1 MMKRMDACRMLS
13 IARTLAMPGFLRMC
27 TLLCAGTVAAQALA
41 QAYPAKPVRIIVPA
55 APGGGTDLIGRVF
68 AQKFSRVF
76 AQSFVVDNKGG
87 AGTTLG
93 TDLVA
98 KSPSDGYALLITHVS
113 LAFNVS
119 YYRRLPY
126 DAVKDFAPVGLVG
139 SQPYILVVHP
149 SLPAKSVA
157 DLLRLARSRPG
168 SLAYAS
174 GGAGSGPF
182 MAAEQFKSMTRT
194 DIVHVPYR
202 GSGLAFTD
210 VISGEVPVMF
220 ATVSLALPHV
230 RAARVRAL
238 GASSARR
245 LEAMPELPTLGEGGV
260 TGYDF
265 STWYGLLAPAG
276 TPRPIVARL
285 ADEAARILDEPETRQ
300 RFASDGIEPLK
311 STPEE
316 FAAFLA
322 RDIERWAKVVK
333 ASGLY
338 AD

>member
-1 MMKRMDACRMLS
+1 MVVSGARQDKIDNVKNS
-13 IARTLAMPGFLRMC
+13 IAATLVCFC
-27 TLLCAGTVAAQALA
+27 SVLLSFAVSAFAQ
-41 QAYPAKPVRIIVPA
+41 QYPAKPVRIIVPA

-68 AQKFSRVF
+68 AQKFSKAF

-98 KSPSDGYALLITHVS
+98 KSPPDGHTLLLTHVS
-113 LAFNVS
+113 LSFNAS

-126 DAVKDFAPVGLVG
+126 DTVKDFAPIALVA
-139 SQPYILVVHP
+139 SQPYIVVVHP
-149 SLPAKSVA
+149 SLPAKNIGELVA
-157 DLLRLARSRPG
+157 LARSRPG
-168 SLAYAS
+168 SISYAS

-182 MAAEQFKSMTRT
+182 MAAEQFKILTRI
-194 DIVHVPYR
+194 DLVHVPYR

-210 VISGEVPVMF
+210 VISGQVPVMF

-230 RAARVRAL
+230 RAGRVRAL
-238 GASSARR
+238 ASSAARR
-245 LEAMPELPTLGEGGV
+245 LAAMPELPTIAEGGV
-260 TGYDF
+260 REYDF

-276 TPRPIVARL
+276 TPRATVTRL
-285 ADEAARILDEPETRQ
+285 SDEAAKILDESDTRE
-300 RFASDGIEPLK
+300 RFAGDGIEPLK
-311 STPEE
+311 STPDE

-322 RDIERWAKVVK
+322 RDIERWSKVVK
-333 ASGLY
+333 ATGLH

>member
-1 MMKRMDACRMLS
+1 MRVRASARSSVRGSIRGDFTGHGAKRQTHGCGLRRHLHDMRQDRMKKRFNVFSMPS
-13 IARTLAMPGFLRMC
+13 ILRSLTIPSFLRVC
-27 TLLCAGTVAAQALA
+27 VPLVAITTGAHAIA

-76 AQSFVVDNKGG
+76 AQSFVVENKGG

-98 KSPSDGYALLITHVS
+98 KSPPDGYALLLTHVS
-113 LAFNVS
+113 LAFNAS

-126 DAVKDFAPVGLVG
+126 EAIKDFAPVGLVG
-139 SQPYILVVHP
+139 SQPYVLVTHP
-149 SLPAKSVA
+149 SLPAKNVA
-157 DLLRLARSRPG
+157 ELLRLARSRPG

-182 MAAEQFKSMTRT
+182 MAAEQFKILTRT
-194 DIVHVPYR
+194 DIVHVAYR

-245 LEAMPELPTLGEGGV
+245 VEAMPELPPLGEGGV

-276 TPRPIVARL
+276 TPRPIV
-285 ADEAARILDEPETRQ
+285 
-300 RFASDGIEPLK
+300 
-311 STPEE
+311 
-316 FAAFLA
+316 
-322 RDIERWAKVVK
+322 
-333 ASGLY
+333 
-338 AD
+338 

>member
-1 MMKRMDACRMLS
+1 MAVSVAQQDKMNSVKNLFVASLVCFC
-13 IARTLAMPGFLRMC
+13 GV
-27 TLLCAGTVAAQALA
+27 LLALA
-41 QAYPAKPVRIIVPA
+41 VSAFAQQYPAKPVRIIVPA

-68 AQKFSRVF
+68 AQKFSKAF

-98 KSPSDGYALLITHVS
+98 KSPPDGHTLLLTHVS
-113 LAFNVS
+113 LSFNAS

-126 DAVKDFAPVGLVG
+126 DTVKDFAPIALVA
-139 SQPYILVVHP
+139 SQPYIVVVHP
-149 SLPAKSVA
+149 SLPAKNIGELVA
-157 DLLRLARSRPG
+157 LARSRPG
-168 SLAYAS
+168 SISYAS

-182 MAAEQFKSMTRT
+182 MAAEQFKILTRI
-194 DIVHVPYR
+194 DLVHVPYR

-210 VISGEVPVMF
+210 VISGQVPVMF

-230 RAARVRAL
+230 RAGRVRAL
-238 GASSARR
+238 ASSAARR
-245 LEAMPELPTLGEGGV
+245 LAAMPELPTIAEGGV
-260 TGYDF
+260 REYDF

-276 TPRPIVARL
+276 TPRATVTRL
-285 ADEAARILDEPETRQ
+285 SDEAAKILEEPDTRE
-300 RFASDGIEPLK
+300 RFAGDGIEPLK
-311 STPEE
+311 SSPDE

-322 RDIERWAKVVK
+322 RDIERWSKVVK
-333 ASGLY
+333 ATGLH